1 MKRAALLILVVG
13 APLVL
18 LLFPEL
24 RRRIAHKLRLLL
36 LVWSGAVLLFGLAG
50 VPGSERKSFLEGEW
64 GLDRATIA
72 PLGGVVLFAAAFAS
86 VLRDFV
92 VSSLS
97 KKSPGAAK
105 RR

>member
-24 RRRIAHKLRLLL
+24 RRRIAHKLRFLL
-36 LVWSGAVLLFGLAG
+36 LVWAGAVLFFGLLG
-50 VPGSERKSFLEGEW
+50 GPGKKSFLEGEW
-64 GLDRATIA
+64 GASTVWALFGAVLLVA
-72 PLGGVVLFAAAFAS
+72 ALGS

-92 VSSLS
+92 LSSPS
-97 KKSPGAAK
+97 KRSSGAK